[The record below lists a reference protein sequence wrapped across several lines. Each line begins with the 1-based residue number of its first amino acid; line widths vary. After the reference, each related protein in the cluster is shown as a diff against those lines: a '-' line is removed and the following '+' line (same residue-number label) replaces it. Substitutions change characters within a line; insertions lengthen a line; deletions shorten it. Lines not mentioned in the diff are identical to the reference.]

1 MTTLNNADEIN
12 DKGESYGE
20 CFADAGISKTQ
31 LRRIYSQIKDAERE
45 YENQN
50 EEQAKDQLKL
60 LRPLLFRMA
69 ARDAGSGNEGEN
81 EEENESE
88 DENEAS
94 GMEMVKD
101 EIWCQIETA
110 VDGDGDLERFFQ
122 LMEATVAYHYY
133 YDTMKEDE
141 DE

>member
-1 MTTLNNADEIN
+1 MTIPNNADQIN
-12 DKGESYGE
+12 EMGESYGE
-20 CFADAGISKTQ
+20 RFADADISKTQ

-45 YENQN
+45 YENDN
-50 EEQAKDQLKL
+50 EEKAKDQLKL

-69 ARDAGSGNEGEN
+69 ARDADSGN
-81 EEENESE
+81 EEENERENESE
-88 DENEAS
+88 GENEAS
-94 GMEMVKD
+94 GMELVKETILD
-101 EIWCQIETA
+101 KIETA